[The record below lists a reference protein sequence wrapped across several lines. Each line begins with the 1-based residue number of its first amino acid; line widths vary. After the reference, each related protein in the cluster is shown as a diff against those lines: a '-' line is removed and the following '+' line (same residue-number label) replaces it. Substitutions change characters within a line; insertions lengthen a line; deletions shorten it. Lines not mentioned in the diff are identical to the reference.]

1 MPSVGVSLDPPHRRR
16 TLHKEQHSKVRVWRE
31 DCEGTATTSLAFIPS
46 RVAGNRHQLAELHL
60 FLQTTTMAA
69 AGLSSKWITV
79 SEPVPHVLHIEL
91 ARKPVNAFSNEYW
104 RAYGALFQRLA
115 TEGRDVRVAVVSSRI
130 AKMFTAGIDFAAA
143 GDIAQGGLSD
153 VEALDGARASLSFH
167 ADIEEYQRAIGS
179 PQRCSFPVIVAVHGL
194 VLGLGVDIVSACDIR
209 YAAETAQFSIKEVDI
224 GLAADVG
231 SLAFLPKV
239 VGNHSMLHE
248 FAYSTKLF
256 SAADAL
262 QMGLVSRVVPGNRD
276 EVVRAALELATLIAT
291 KSPVAVSGTKR
302 ILNHSRDHSVAENLE
317 YTAAWN
323 AAALRTQDIPESL
336 LAAREKRSTKFAP
349 LRKPPARL

>member
-1 MPSVGVSLDPPHRRR
+1 
-16 TLHKEQHSKVRVWRE
+16 
-31 DCEGTATTSLAFIPS
+31 
-46 RVAGNRHQLAELHL
+46 
-60 FLQTTTMAA
+60 MAA

-115 TEGRDVRVAVVSSRI
+115 TEGRDVRVAVVSSGI

-302 ILNHSRDHSVAENLE
+302 ILNHSRDHRRVVAENLE

-323 AAALRTQDIPESL
+323 AAALRTQVLEPASAVLALIGLKDIPESL
-336 LAAREKRSTKFAP
+336 LAAREKRPTKFAP
-349 LRKPPARL
+349 LRKPPAKL